1 MTCLKMYSTL
11 RLLIFKPSIFSF
23 EKDFSGKDNK
33 SDLNKIDNENIE
45 KINDN
50 NDFDNDNDNDFN
62 REKLDI
68 INQIAYGEENLVS
81 IAA

>member
-33 SDLNKIDNENIE
+33 SDLKQSYIGIATEFLSVMNIG
-45 KINDN
+45 KTMKPILNS
-50 NDFDNDNDNDFN
+50 F
-62 REKLDI
+62 
-68 INQIAYGEENLVS
+68 
-81 IAA
+81 IAALPIVLTC